1 MQKKDSEKMQK
12 IVSFCKRKWIIFSAS
27 DIYWGFANTY
37 TYWPYW
43 VEIKN
48 NIKNLW
54 WKTFVQ
60 WRRDVTWIDSP
71 ILLNPKVWDASWH
84 ANWFNDALTDCR
96 DCKSRFRA
104 DHLIENQ
111 LSWIDPEWL
120 PFEEMTKIIHENNLI
135 CENKKCWSKNLTDV
149 KKFSWMFEMELSK
162 TWEWEKVYLRPETAQ
177 WIFLEFKNVLDNTR
191 QQFPFWIAQ
200 IWKSF
205 RNEITP
211 WNFTF
216 RLLEFEQMEIEYFI
230 EEKHWEKSFEDWKS
244 SMILWSKSI
253 WLSEENFRLFEHA
266 PEKLS
271 HYSKRTID
279 IEYNFPFWW
288 FKELSWLAYRTNFD
302 LSQHEKFSWQD
313 LKFRNPQTNEK
324 FTPHVIE
331 PSFWLDRAVL
341 AVICEAYTERED
353 KDWNVYVVFNLDP
366 KIAPVKCA
374 ILPLVKK
381 LSHEAEK
388 VFDEL
393 KMDFNCEFDETWS
406 IWKRYARQDEI
417 WTPFCITI
425 DFDTTW
431 TWSNSDKKLLNMVT
445 VRNRNNWEQERVNV
459 LDLSNY
465 ISTRIK

>member
-1 MQKKDSEKMQK
+1 MQNKKNTTDKQKMQK
-12 IVSFCKRKWIIFSAS
+12 IVSFCKRKWITFPAS

-48 NIKNLW
+48 NIKNFW

-60 WRRDVTWIDSP
+60 SRRDIVWIDTP
-71 ILLNPKVWDASWH
+71 IFLNPKTWEASGH
-84 ANWFNDALTDCR
+84 LNWFNDALVDCK

-111 LSWIDPEWL
+111 TGEDPEWL
-120 PFEEMTKIIHENNLI
+120 PFEEMTKIIREKNLK
-135 CENKKCWSKNLTDV
+135 CEKCWSKNLTDV
-149 KKFSWMFEMELSK
+149 RKFSWMFEVNFWKNSDD
-162 TWEWEKVYLRPETAQ
+162 EKIFLRPETAQ

-191 QQFPFWIAQ
+191 QKFPFWIAQ

-216 RLLEFEQMEIEYFI
+216 RLLEFEQMEIEYFV
-230 EEKHWEKSFEDWKS
+230 EEKNWEDIFEKFLDDIK
-244 SMILWSKSI
+244 KFYQDI
-253 WLSEENFRLFEHA
+253 WLSEKNFRFFEHSK
-266 PEKLS
+266 EKLS
-271 HYSKRTID
+271 HYSKKTVD

-288 FKELSWLAYRTNFD
+288 FKELTWLAYRTNFD
-302 LSQHEKFSWQD
+302 LSQHEKFSWQE

-324 FTPHVIE
+324 FIPHVIE
-331 PSFWLDRAVL
+331 PSFWLDRAIL
-341 AVICEAYTERED
+341 AVICESYNED
-353 KDWNVYVVFNLDP
+353 EDWNVTFKINP

-381 LSHEAEK
+381 FSSEAEK
-388 VFDEL
+388 IFDDL
-393 KMDFNCEFDETWS
+393 KMEFNCEFDESWS
-406 IWKRYARQDEI
+406 IWKRYARQDEV

-431 TWSNSDKKLLNMVT
+431 TWTESNSEFLWTVT
-445 VRNRNNWEQERVNV
+445 VRDRDTKEQERIKIC
-459 LDLSNY
+459 LS
-465 ISTRIK
+465 